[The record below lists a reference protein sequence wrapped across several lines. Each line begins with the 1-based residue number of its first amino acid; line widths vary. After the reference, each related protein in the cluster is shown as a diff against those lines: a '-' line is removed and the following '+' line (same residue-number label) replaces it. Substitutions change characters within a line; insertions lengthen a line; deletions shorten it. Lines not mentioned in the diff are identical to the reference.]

1 MGADFQTNRLEQI
14 VMGADFQT
22 NRLEQIVIG
31 ADFQTN
37 RLKVVMGAVQISF
50 LFESQK
56 ISDSLSSLPV
66 SFNLKRSSTLADAS
80 NRKVSFDILQ

>member
-1 MGADFQTNRLEQI
+1 MGVDFQTNRLEQI
-14 VMGADFQT
+14 VM
-22 NRLEQIVIG
+22 V
-31 ADFQTN
+31 
-37 RLKVVMGAVQISF
+37 AVQISF

>member
-1 MGADFQTNRLEQI
+1 MGAGFQKNRLKV
-14 VMGADFQT
+14 VMGADFLT
-22 NRLEQIVIG
+22 NRPEQI
-31 ADFQTN
+31 
-37 RLKVVMGAVQISF
+37 VMGAVQISF

-80 NRKVSFDILQ
+80 NHKVSFDILQ